1 MSEARGEH
9 PDPTSGP
16 SEYRTREGGGQ
27 ETALPPGIAS
37 GAAEGDGYDDE
48 PQPRGPGLIRGLL
61 ATILASFKTRLDLAA
76 VEAEIYL
83 VYVAQLLLWG
93 FAAVAC
99 ALLAVVFALTAV
111 VIAVWQT
118 HRMAGLVGSMVVLL
132 ILAVICGF
140 IGARIFRARPPL
152 LAGTLA
158 QFEHDQRRVGGS
170 EEGEP

>member
-1 MSEARGEH
+1 MNDEVAPAEEAGE
-9 PDPTSGP
+9 
-16 SEYRTREGGGQ
+16 E
-27 ETALPPGIAS
+27 
-37 GAAEGDGYDDE
+37 AA
-48 PQPRGPGLIRGLL
+48 PRGPGLVRGLL
-61 ATILASFKTRLDLAA
+61 AALLDSAKTRLDLAA

-99 ALLAVVFALTAV
+99 ALLAIVFALTAV

-132 ILAVICGF
+132 ILAVICGL

-152 LAGTLA
+152 LAGTLG

-170 EEGEP
+170 DGAGS